1 MKSWNE
7 IRKAATAFSK
17 RWKDAYDEKSQ
28 AQSFLK
34 EFFAVFGVD
43 AVTVA
48 TFEHRVKFADGSQGY
63 ADCLWQGKI
72 LVEMKSRG
80 KDLDAAFQQAMEY
93 VRNLGNGER
102 EMGNGED
109 RACHGH
115 KMTDATSASLP
126 RAIVV
131 SDFARVRFYD
141 LAHDAVLTEFALKDF
156 RKFVTLFGFMIGDDG
171 DGGEIREQD
180 PVNRKAAEQMARLHD
195 AMKSVGYT
203 GHPLEV
209 YLVRLLFCL
218 FAEDTGI
225 FKPGQLSHFIKCDSS
240 PDGHDL
246 AEKLASLFQ
255 TLNTSP
261 EKRFANLNES
271 LAAFPYVNGGLFAE
285 TLPIAAFSAEMR
297 RALLDCAA
305 LDWSKISPAIFGAM
319 FQGVMDEKA
328 RHDLGAHYT
337 SEKNILKLI
346 RPLFLDALRE
356 EFEAI
361 VGRTKDERQKTKDL
375 GQGTRET
382 SFVFRP
388 LSSVQ
393 RHKLFAFHEKI
404 ASLTFLDPACGCGN
418 FLLIAYRELRR
429 LEMDVL
435 EELHRDSPEQ
445 FLDISQLCKVSVS
458 QFYGIEIEQFPA
470 EIAKV
475 ALWLMDH
482 LCNMEVADRFGQY
495 FARIPIKD
503 SPHIVCANALR
514 IDWSSLLNA
523 SVKCKMEN
531 VKLQEANQA
540 PNFTLY
546 TLHSSFDYIFGNPP
560 FLGRMQKSAEQQ
572 ASIDRFFDYRDVD
585 FVACWHAKAA
595 EFSYLAAKNAKST
608 KVAFVSTNSITQGE
622 QVAPLWRT
630 LSKYGV
636 EIDFAYRTFKWHNE
650 AKGDAAVH
658 CVIIGFHAKG
668 GNVANVEMLPIT
680 SSNSQLK
687 TGNIG
692 TGNTSTLAKLT
703 KTIYDSDGEGA
714 VAAHINGYLVDAP
727 DIVVESRPKP
737 LCDVPPIMMGNM
749 PLDGGNLI
757 IEKEELPKFAGN
769 SASVGASVPLARS
782 HRAGVT
788 LPDAGRAVAPRPP
801 LPPYIK
807 RLTGSKE
814 YIQGLDRYCLWLKDV
829 EPSVIR
835 ANPLVMERV
844 AKCREWRL
852 ASKSA
857 DTRKHANTPALF
869 REQKNPKTAIIIPKV
884 SSEKRDY
891 IPIGFIDD
899 SVVVTDLAFLIPD
912 ATLYH
917 FGILSSRMHMAWMR
931 AVAGRL
937 EMRYRYS
944 KDIVYNNFVWPEVE
958 NECGRETIDERRE
971 RETRDI
977 ETSRL
982 APHVSSARLM
992 PNVSCPRHDA
1002 TIAAAAQ
1009 AVLDARAAHPNATL
1023 AALYDPLTM
1032 PPDLVKTHAHL
1043 DALVDKA
1050 YGLSPSCT
1058 DLGRVAHLFKLYAE
1072 KAKEM

>member
-17 RWKDAYDEKSQ
+17 RWKNAYDEKSQ

-80 KDLDAAFQQAMEY
+80 RDLDAAFQQAMEY
-93 VRNLGNGER
+93 VRNLGNVTNVKMLPITNANSQLGT
-102 EMGNGED
+102 GNIGST
-109 RACHGH
+109 GNI
-115 KMTDATSASLP
+115 SQLP

-171 DGGEIREQD
+171 EGGEIREQD
-180 PVNRKAAEQMARLHD
+180 PVNRKAAEKMARLHD
-195 AMKSVGYT
+195 AMKAVGYT

-261 EKRFANLNES
+261 GKRFANLNES

-361 VGRTKDERQKTKDL
+361 VGKSHAKAQRGRERGDIALCDASPKNSKKLCGLRSSATL
-375 GQGTRET
+375 REKK
-382 SFVFRP
+382 VR
-388 LSSVQ
+388 LE
-393 RHKLFAFHEKI
+393 KFHEKI

-435 EELHRDSPEQ
+435 EELHKDSPEQ

-458 QFYGIEIEQFPA
+458 QFYGIEIEPFPA

-503 SPHIVCANALR
+503 APHIVCANALTT
-514 IDWSSLLNA
+514 DW
-523 SVKCKMEN
+523 
-531 VKLQEANQA
+531 
-540 PNFTLY
+540 PRT
-546 TLHSSFDYIFGNPP
+546 DYIMGNPP
-560 FLGRMQKSAEQQ
+560 FLWANAEGMD
-572 ASIDRFFDYRDVD
+572 AEKRSNMKALFPDNKNLD
-585 FVACWHAKAA
+585 FVCGWYKKANDLIQGTA
-595 EFSYLAAKNAKST
+595 T
-608 KVAFVSTNSITQGE
+608 RCAFVSTNSITQGE
-622 QVAPLWRT
+622 QVAILWPR
-630 LSKYGV
+630 LNV

-650 AKGDAAVH
+650 AKGVAAVH
-658 CVIIGFHAKG
+658 CVIIGFHAKEIAG
-668 GNVANVEMLPIT
+668 TSKTSKPSGTDSNQMLHQSHLPRQ
-680 SSNSQLK
+680 SHECH
-687 TGNIG
+687 
-692 TGNTSTLAKLT
+692 
-703 KTIYDSDGEGA
+703 KTIFDSDGTPHP
-714 VAAHINGYLVDAP
+714 AAHINGYLMDAP
-727 DIVVESRPKP
+727 DAYIDCPAPICEGVEKMTKGSQPT
-737 LCDVPPIMMGNM
+737 
-749 PLDGGNLI
+749 DGGNLSDWSDERRQEVI
-757 IEKEELPKFAGN
+757 TRYPA
-769 SASVGASVPLARS
+769 AAPLF
-782 HRAGVT
+782 
-788 LPDAGRAVAPRPP
+788 
-801 LPPYIK
+801 
-807 RLTGSKE
+807 RLITGSDE
-814 YIQGLDRYCLWLKDV
+814 YINNVTRWCLWLKDAS
-829 EPSVIR
+829 PAAIR
-835 ANPLVMERV
+835 AVPPVMEAVERT
-844 AKCREWRL
+844 RQMRL
-852 ASKSA
+852 ASKKPS
-857 DTRKHANTPALF
+857 TRNWAKKPTLF
-869 REQKNPKTAIIIPKV
+869 TKGCQPESGHYIIVPSV
-884 SSEKRDY
+884 SSEKREY
-891 IPIGFIDD
+891 IPIGFLGSEVI
-899 SVVVTDLAFLIPD
+899 VNNLTLFIPN
-912 ATLYH
+912 ATLYD
-917 FGILSSRMHMAWMR
+917 FGVLISRVHMAWVR
-931 AVAGRL
+931 TTAGRL

-944 KDIVYNNFVWPEVE
+944 AKLCYNSFVWPTV
-958 NECGRETIDERRE
+958 ID
-971 RETRDI
+971 
-977 ETSRL
+977 
-982 APHVSSARLM
+982 AARKKIT
-992 PNVSCPRHDA
+992 V
-1002 TIAAAAQ
+1002 AAQ
-1009 AVLDARAAHPNATL
+1009 AILDARAAHPDSSL
-1023 AALYDPLTM
+1023 ADLYDPLTM
-1032 PPDLVKTHAHL
+1032 PADLRAAHEANDRAVL
-1043 DALVDKA
+1043 AA
-1050 YGLSPSCT
+1050 YGLAPST
-1058 DLGRVAHLFKLYAE
+1058 PEPEIVAHLFKLYAE
-1072 KAKEM
+1072 RTAAN

>member
-17 RWKDAYDEKSQ
+17 RWKNAYDEKSQ

-43 AVTVA
+43 TVVFNA
-48 TFEHRVKFADGSQGY
+48 FEHRVKFTDGSQGY
-63 ADCLWQGKI
+63 ADCFWQGKI
-72 LVEMKSRG
+72 LVEMKSAG
-80 KDLDAAFQQAMEY
+80 KDLDAAYHQAMEY
-93 VRNLGNGER
+93 VR
-102 EMGNGED
+102 
-109 RACHGH
+109 
-115 KMTDATSASLP
+115 TLP
-126 RAIVV
+126 PADYPHAVVV
-131 SDFARVRFYD
+131 SDFQRFRFYNLEKD
-141 LAHDAVLTEFALKDF
+141 NALTEFALKDL
-156 RKFVTLFGFMIGDDG
+156 RKYVTLFGFMIGAEE
-171 DGGEIREQD
+171 GGEIREQD

-195 AMKSVGYT
+195 AMKAVGYT

-225 FKPGQLSHFIKCDSS
+225 FKPDQFSHCIDERTAA
-240 PDGHDL
+240 DGSDL
-246 AEKLASLFQ
+246 AAKLAELFQ
-255 TLNTSP
+255 VLNTP
-261 EKRFANLNES
+261 KEKR
-271 LAAFPYVNGGLFAE
+271 LASRDETIAKFPYVNGGLFAE
-285 TLPIAAFSAEMR
+285 MLPIAAFSADMR
-297 RALLDCAA
+297 KAILDCAA
-305 LDWSKISPAIFGAM
+305 LDWAKISPAIFGAM

-337 SEKNILKLI
+337 SEKNILKVI
-346 RPLFLDALRE
+346 RPLFLDTLRAEFNAICALN
-356 EFEAI
+356 
-361 VGRTKDERQKTKDL
+361 GRAKESRL
-375 GQGTRET
+375 E
-382 SFVFRP
+382 
-388 LSSVQ
+388 
-393 RHKLFAFHEKI
+393 AFHEKI

-435 EELHRDSPEQ
+435 EELHKDDPEQ

-458 QFYGIEIEQFPA
+458 QFYGIEIEPFAA

-503 SPHIVCANALR
+503 SPHIVCANALTM
-514 IDWSSLLNA
+514 DWPRSS
-523 SVKCKMEN
+523 
-531 VKLQEANQA
+531 
-540 PNFTLY
+540 
-546 TLHSSFDYIFGNPP
+546 YIFGNPP

-572 ASIDRFFDYRDVD
+572 ASIDRFFDYRDID

-595 EFSYLAAKNAKST
+595 EYGSARC
-608 KVAFVSTNSITQGE
+608 AFVSTNSITQGE

-630 LSKYGV
+630 LSKYGT

-650 AKGDAAVH
+650 AKGNAAVH

-668 GNVANVEMLPIT
+668 NNGRVERVEHVESAPP
-680 SSNSQLK
+680 SQ
-687 TGNIG
+687 
-692 TGNTSTLAKLT
+692 TSTRSTCSTRL
-703 KTIYDSDGEGA
+703 KTIYDPDGTVHHVEH
-714 VAAHINGYLVDAP
+714 VNGYLMPAP
-727 DIVVESRPKP
+727 DVLLESRSRP
-737 LCDVPPIMMGNM
+737 LCPCAPALTMGNM

-757 IEKEELPKFAGN
+757 IEKNALPQFVTGGSRSCAT
-769 SASVGASVPLARS
+769 AAETATLHADAQERVPP
-782 HRAGVT
+782 T
-788 LPDAGRAVAPRPP
+788 D

-814 YIQGLDRYCLWLKDV
+814 YIQGLGRWCLWLKDV
-829 EPSVIR
+829 EPSLIR
-835 ANPLVMERV
+835 SQPLVMERV

-857 DTRKHANTPALF
+857 DTRKHAATPTLF

-884 SSEKRDY
+884 SSERREY

-899 SVVVTDLAFLIPD
+899 SVIVTDLAFIIPD

-917 FGILSSRMHMAWMR
+917 FGILTSRMHNAWMR
-931 AVAGRL
+931 VVAGRL
-937 EMRYRYS
+937 KSDYRYS
-944 KDIVYNNFVWPEVE
+944 KDIVYNNFVWPDVE
-958 NECGRETIDERRE
+958 EDGDVGDNGDVGDHGDWRGMSSKSPLSSKSP
-971 RETRDI
+971 
-977 ETSRL
+977 SRS
-982 APHVSSARLM
+982 H
-992 PNVSCPRHDA
+992 
-1002 TIAAAAQ
+1002 IAAAAQ

-1023 AALYDPLTM
+1023 ADLYDPLTM
-1032 PPDLVKTHAHL
+1032 PPDLVKAHAHL

-1058 DLGRVAHLFKLYAE
+1058 DADRVAHLFKLYAD
-1072 KAKEM
+1072 KVKKV